1 MLRKKK
7 NLTPNY
13 TDYDLQS
20 FTILGNF
27 KNYRSDS
34 IGTKN
39 KQSINQS
46 VRYTLSDNK
55 HFQKLIN
62 NNQNTDTSS
71 ERYFNHNFTES
82 DDLVSTKTHMYNELD
97 TENFDK
103 LKQFPFSNSSY
114 SPNYTN
120 KKEDSASLTI
130 DYTDNDL
137 EEFDR
142 IIKNNKNK
150 TTSQPIKKNVEQNDL
165 KLKNDQSSIKIMDFN
180 KVKRRERINS
190 SQRVKKIKVVY
201 FD

>member
-1 MLRKKK
+1 MIRKKK
-7 NLTPNY
+7 NLAQNY

-34 IGTKN
+34 IESKN
-39 KQSINQS
+39 KQNINQS

-62 NNQNTDTSS
+62 NNKNTDTSS
-71 ERYFNHNFTES
+71 ERYFNNNFTKS
-82 DDLVSTKTHMYNELD
+82 DDLVSTKTNKYNELD

-103 LKQFPFSNSSY
+103 LKQFPFSSSSY
-114 SPNYTN
+114 SLNYAN
-120 KKEDSASLTI
+120 KKEDPVFLTI
-130 DYTDNDL
+130 NYTDNDL
-137 EEFDR
+137 EAFDR

-150 TTSQPIKKNVEQNDL
+150 TSSQPIKKNVEENNL
-165 KLKNDQSSIKIMDFN
+165 KSKNDQSSIKIIDFS
-180 KVKRRERINS
+180 KVKRREKINAN
-190 SQRVKKIKVVY
+190 QGVKKIKVVY

>member
-1 MLRKKK
+1 MIRKKK
-7 NLTPNY
+7 NLAQNY

-20 FTILGNF
+20 FTTLGNF

-34 IGTKN
+34 IETKN
-39 KQSINQS
+39 KQNINQS
-46 VRYTLSDNK
+46 VRYTPSDNK
-55 HFQKLIN
+55 HFHKLIN
-62 NNQNTDTSS
+62 NNKNSDTSS
-71 ERYFNHNFTES
+71 ERYFNNNFTKS
-82 DDLVSTKTHMYNELD
+82 DNLVSTKTHMYNELD

-114 SPNYTN
+114 LSNYTN
-120 KKEDSASLTI
+120 KKEDSVFLTI
-130 DYTDNDL
+130 NYTDNDL
-137 EEFDR
+137 EAFER

-180 KVKRRERINS
+180 KLKRRERINS

>member
-1 MLRKKK
+1 MIRKKK

-34 IGTKN
+34 IESKN
-39 KQSINQS
+39 KQNINQS

-62 NNQNTDTSS
+62 NNKNTDTSS
-71 ERYFNHNFTES
+71 ERYFNNNFTKS
-82 DDLVSTKTHMYNELD
+82 DDLVSTKTNKYNELD

-103 LKQFPFSNSSY
+103 LKQFPFSSSSY
-114 SPNYTN
+114 SLNYAN
-120 KKEDSASLTI
+120 KKEDPVFLTI
-130 DYTDNDL
+130 NYTDNDL
-137 EEFDR
+137 EAFDR

-150 TTSQPIKKNVEQNDL
+150 TSSQPIKKNVEENNL
-165 KLKNDQSSIKIMDFN
+165 KSKNDQSSIKIIDFS
-180 KVKRRERINS
+180 KVKRREKINAN
-190 SQRVKKIKVVY
+190 QGVKKIKVVY

>member
-1 MLRKKK
+1 MIRKKK
-7 NLTPNY
+7 NLIPNY
-13 TDYDLQS
+13 TDQDLQS
-20 FTILGNF
+20 FTILENF
-27 KNYRSDS
+27 KSYRSDS
-34 IGTKN
+34 TETKN
-39 KQSINQS
+39 KKNINQS
-46 VRYTLSDNK
+46 VRYAPSDNE
-55 HFQKLIN
+55 HFQKIIN
-62 NNQNTDTSS
+62 NNKNTDTSS
-71 ERYFNHNFTES
+71 ERYFNNNFTKS
-82 DDLVSTKTHMYNELD
+82 DDLVSTKTNKYNELD

-130 DYTDNDL
+130 DYTDSDL

-180 KVKRRERINS
+180 KVKRREKINS
-190 SQRVKKIKVVY
+190 NQRVKKIKVVY

>member
-1 MLRKKK
+1 MIRKKK

-27 KNYRSDS
+27 KNYRPDS
-34 IGTKN
+34 IESKN
-39 KQSINQS
+39 KQNINQS

-62 NNQNTDTSS
+62 NNKNTDTSS
-71 ERYFNHNFTES
+71 ERYFNNNFTKS
-82 DDLVSTKTHMYNELD
+82 DDLVSSKTNKYNELD

-103 LKQFPFSNSSY
+103 LKQFPFSSSSY
-114 SPNYTN
+114 SLNYTN
-120 KKEDSASLTI
+120 KKEDSVFLTI
-130 DYTDNDL
+130 NYTDNDL
-137 EEFDR
+137 EAFDR
-142 IIKNNKNK
+142 IIKNNKSK
-150 TTSQPIKKNVEQNDL
+150 TTSQPIKKNVEENNL
-165 KLKNDQSSIKIMDFN
+165 KLKNDQNSIKIMDFN

>member
-1 MLRKKK
+1 MKRKK
-7 NLTPNY
+7 NDLILNY
-13 TDYDLQS
+13 TDSDLRS

-34 IGTKN
+34 IGIKN
-39 KQSINQS
+39 KRNINQS

-62 NNQNTDTSS
+62 SNKNTDTSS
-71 ERYFNHNFTES
+71 ERYFNHNFTKS
-82 DDLVSTKTHMYNELD
+82 DDLVSAKTHMYNEQD
-97 TENFDK
+97 KKNFDK
-103 LKQFPFSNSSY
+103 LKQFPFSSSSY
-114 SPNYTN
+114 SLNYAN
-120 KKEDSASLTI
+120 KKEDSVLLTI
-130 DYTDNDL
+130 NYTDNDL
-137 EEFDR
+137 EAFDR

-165 KLKNDQSSIKIMDFN
+165 KLKNDQISIKIMDFN
-180 KVKRRERINS
+180 KVKRREKINS